1 MRILKF
7 NESKSNIDDILD
19 KYFSDKKE
27 RNELDELKDYDFK
40 INYFPLHTQLSK
52 NFDKETI
59 YDINYSMLI
68 ALKLSKSNDYE
79 AKAISFKENILDIVL
94 IKDKHV
100 LNDIYDYLISNE
112 FVENDNHFERN
123 FKFAGHESVVD
134 WNALANGE
142 DDGNEGIEAF
152 RYFLKIIVNKDL
164 TFKIEYDFSNWG
176 EYKQGSKKEIL
187 MLKIDDNFQKLSN
200 IYFGE
205 YLPIFNSKTRV
216 LDTSRKFKDLMEFIS
231 KVEDINNKNQKIFN
245 I

>member
-1 MRILKF
+1 MKILKF

-19 KYFSDKKE
+19 KYFSKKE
-27 RNELDELKDYDFK
+27 ERNDLNELKDYDFK

-134 WNALANGE
+134 WNALANRE

>member
-7 NESKSNIDDILD
+7 NESKINIDDILE
-19 KYFSDKKE
+19 KYFSGKE
-27 RNELDELKDYDFK
+27 RNDLNELKDYDFK

>member
-1 MRILKF
+1 MKILKF

-19 KYFSDKKE
+19 KYFSKKEE
-27 RNELDELKDYDFK
+27 RNELDDLKDYDFK

-59 YDINYSMLI
+59 YDINYSMLVV
-68 ALKLSKSNDYE
+68 LKSSKSNDYE
-79 AKAISFKENILDIVL
+79 VKAISFKENILDIVL

-112 FVENDNHFERN
+112 FIEKKNHFERN
-123 FKFAGHESVVD
+123 FRFIGY
-134 WNALANGE
+134 NGMN
-142 DDGNEGIEAF
+142 DDGDENVEAF
-152 RYFLKIIVNKDL
+152 RYFVKININKDL
-164 TFKIEYDFSNWG
+164 SFKVEYDFSNWG
-176 EYKQGSKKEIL
+176 EYKKGSKKEIL

-200 IYFGE
+200 VYFGE
-205 YLPIFNSKTRV
+205 YLPLYNRV
-216 LDTSRKFKDLMEFIS
+216 LDTKEKFKDLMEFIS

>member
-7 NESKSNIDDILD
+7 NESKINIDDILE
-19 KYFSDKKE
+19 KYFSGKE
-27 RNELDELKDYDFK
+27 RNDLNELKDYDFK

-216 LDTSRKFKDLMEFIS
+216 LDTKEKFKDLMEFIS

>member
-1 MRILKF
+1 MKILKF

-19 KYFSDKKE
+19 KYFSKKEE
-27 RNELDELKDYDFK
+27 RNELDDLKDYDFK

-59 YDINYSMLI
+59 YDINYSMLVV
-68 ALKLSKSNDYE
+68 LKLSKSNDYE
-79 AKAISFKENILDIVL
+79 VKAISFKENILDIVL

-112 FVENDNHFERN
+112 FIEKKNHFERN
-123 FKFAGHESVVD
+123 FRFIGY
-134 WNALANGE
+134 NGMN
-142 DDGNEGIEAF
+142 DDGDENVEAF
-152 RYFLKIIVNKDL
+152 RYFVKININKDL
-164 TFKIEYDFSNWG
+164 SFKVEYDFSNWG
-176 EYKQGSKKEIL
+176 EYKKGSKKEIL

-200 IYFGE
+200 VYFGE
-205 YLPIFNSKTRV
+205 YLPLYNRV
-216 LDTSRKFKDLMEFIS
+216 LDTKEKFKDLMEFIS

>member
-7 NESKSNIDDILD
+7 NESKGNIDDILE
-19 KYFSDKKE
+19 KYFSGKE
-27 RNELDELKDYDFK
+27 KNELDELKDYDFK

-52 NFDKETI
+52 NFDKDSI

-79 AKAISFKENILDIVL
+79 AKKISFDENILDIVL

-100 LNDIYDYLISNE
+100 LNDIYDYLISNN
-112 FVENDNHFERN
+112 FVEEKNHFERN
-123 FKFAGHESVVD
+123 FRFIGYES
-134 WNALANGE
+134 ALE
-142 DDGNEGIEAF
+142 DDDEEVDIEAF
-152 RYFLKIIVNKDL
+152 RYYLNIIVNKDL

-176 EYKQGSKKEIL
+176 EYDQGSKKDIL

-200 IYFGE
+200 TYFGG
-205 YLPIFNSKTRV
+205 YLPLFDNNKR
-216 LDTSRKFKDLMEFIS
+216 LDTKEKFKDLMEFIS